1 MSEGPDPRP
10 EPRSEGPVRRA
21 PFGARSNAV
30 PPPAAWAALV
40 EVDHRVAQP
49 LLDSLEGV
57 DVAAY
62 AEPRQERKG
71 TYLDSPVPAKP
82 IDRVYVDAA
91 RRDVAEA
98 VVAAEL
104 PGLLAELGPHEAE
117 LDAFDAIV
125 AGWDAVPEAATW
137 PSSEDYAPARL
148 VEPPPPPPAPRYEEE
163 HFVPPP
169 PPAAPPV
176 SPVTRWATMAICAGL
191 FVLVGLPL
199 FNTTPSHGLSVL
211 AALALVGGLATLF
224 LRMRDAPPVDDGPD
238 DGAVV

>member
-1 MSEGPDPRP
+1 MPDGWDDA
-10 EPRSEGPVRRA
+10 EPRADGPVRRA
-21 PFGARSNAV
+21 PSGARANAV

-49 LLDSLEGV
+49 LLDSLEDAG
-57 DVAAY
+57 VAAY

-71 TYLDSPVPAKP
+71 TYLDSPVPSRP
-82 IDRVYVDAA
+82 IDRLYVDAA
-91 RRDVAEA
+91 RREPAAA

-104 PGLLAELGPHEAE
+104 PGLLAELAPHEAE
-117 LDAFDAIV
+117 LDAFEAIV

-137 PSSEDYAPARL
+137 PSAEDYSPARL
-148 VEPPPPPPAPRYEEE
+148 VEPVVLPTVARYEEE

-169 PPAAPPV
+169 PPVGPPV
-176 SPVTRWATMAICAGL
+176 APVTRWASLAIVLGL

-199 FNTTPSHGLSVL
+199 FNTSPSHGLSVL
-211 AALALVGGLATLF
+211 AALSLVGGLATLF
-224 LRMRDAPPVDDGPD
+224 WRMRDAPPVDDGPD